1 MLLTLLCRLFD
12 AIKAYLLSICSGT
25 GSLPEDCSGWALLL
39 HMLPLHPDLKKQA
52 MIHNAPCLCKLD
64 IPPDMSIFEE
74 PVANLWSAVF
84 PSLQKTLPSQAEE
97 FTVESTA
104 TMSDAC
110 TAALASR
117 TLQDRV
123 NNTPA
128 LRVTITPSSSSG
140 LGMRAVTAND
150 HDFVAR
156 EEEQAAIVGAVTS
169 VMDGKSFES
178 RRVLLLHGVPGLGKS
193 LLATQALRSAQS
205 DLEKNVARAQASQ
218 DVRLEIVRGRGA
230 GVVDEDLVALGR
242 NLGSVID
249 VVSASPPAVVLA
261 ALRHF
266 FANSRYVL
274 LIDDADEE
282 GLARALEFLPVS
294 NQRCAVIIT
303 SQSLTR
309 DSTTQLLIGA
319 GDNTA
324 LYFHKQLQLFTP
336 KECMALMRQVCDK
349 CEALLAKENDLLTVF
364 GDGLG
369 HLPLAVRL
377 FAEWSRRQYN
387 ANMKIYDD
395 EIKDRKTIA
404 CQGVPKDE
412 KEQCEAKF
420 RLQYDAETG
429 RFTEAANSLLREWKM
444 VKDSVVLHPDSKYS
458 RGLLGTVKLSLLH
471 MELLPTLMKN
481 TSMQLMGLLAL
492 CPPVQVPWSLFDG
505 GFNGEAQL
513 FVRGAR
519 VEVSG
524 WSLACDMPVPA
535 TCVQVVILQPGEYYN
550 EVALI
555 KSHFLSNKFS
565 GKKQAGRGNVRLQ
578 LLAGDR
584 KELELD
590 LKWVSL
596 KDTGVKIIDGQLF
609 LPSLPAS
616 PCFFESR
623 KGRVM
628 HYHPEDRTVSVVFG
642 CDIGKCFSG
651 HVTALKL
658 ITLGRRNECYE
669 TRCGSQTISNW

>member
-1 MLLTLLCRLFD
+1 MLLTLVCRLFA
-12 AIKAYLLSICSGT
+12 AIKVDLLSICSGT
-25 GSLPEDCSGWALLL
+25 GSLPDDCSGWELLL
-39 HMLPLHPDLKKQA
+39 HMLPLHPDLKRQA

-64 IPPDMSIFEE
+64 ITPAIFEE
-74 PVANLWSAVF
+74 PVADLWSAVF
-84 PSLQKTLPSQAEE
+84 PSLQKLLPSQAEE
-97 FTVESTA
+97 FALESTA
-104 TMSDAC
+104 AMSAAC
-110 TAALASR
+110 TAALASCS
-117 TLQDRV
+117 LQDRV
-123 NNTPA
+123 NSTPA

-140 LGMRAVTAND
+140 LGMRAVTADD

-156 EEEQAAIVGAVTS
+156 EDDHAAIVGAVTS
-169 VMDGKSFES
+169 VLDGTSFES

-249 VVSASPPAVVLA
+249 VVSASPPDVVLA
-261 ALRHF
+261 ALRRF

-303 SQSLTR
+303 SQSLTH
-309 DSTTQLLIGA
+309 DSATQLLVAA
-319 GDNTA
+319 GDDTA
-324 LYFHKQLQLFTP
+324 LHFHKQLQPFTP
-336 KECMALMRQVCDK
+336 EECMKLMRQVCDK
-349 CEALLAKENDLLTVF
+349 CEALLAKEDDLLTVF

-369 HLPLAVRL
+369 YLPLAVRL

-387 ANMKIYDD
+387 ANMEFYDD
-395 EIKDRKTIA
+395 EIKNRKKIA
-404 CQGVPKDE
+404 CQGVPNKE
-412 KEQCEAKF
+412 KEQFEAKF
-420 RLQYDAETG
+420 RLQYDAQTG
-429 RFTEAANSLLREWKM
+429 RYTEAASSLLRQWRT
-444 VKDSVVLHPDSKYS
+444 VKDSVVLHSDSKYS

-505 GFNGEAQL
+505 GFNGEAQM

-524 WSLACDMPVPA
+524 WSLACTTSVPA
-535 TCVQVVILQPGEYYN
+535 TGVQVVILQPGEYHN

-565 GKKQAGRGNVRLQ
+565 GRKQPGQGNVRLQ

-590 LKWVSL
+590 LKSVCF
-596 KDTGVKIIDGQLF
+596 KDTRVKIIDGQLF
-609 LPSLPAS
+609 LPPLTSE

-628 HYHPEDRTVSVVFG
+628 YYHPEVRRVSVVFG
-642 CDIGKCFSG
+642 CDIGKCFAG
-651 HVTALKL
+651 HVTDLKL
-658 ITLGRRNECYE
+658 MTLCRRNECYE
-669 TRCGSQTISNW
+669 TRCGSQRISNW